1 MGGVIS
7 GFAIIA
13 GVIATGY
20 VLGRRGSL
28 GENGREVLTR
38 LAFHV
43 ATPALLF
50 VTLSRADL
58 SAIVSSSLLVSALST
73 LAVVGAFLAFGAAR
87 GWGVGP
93 STVGALCSGYVNA
106 GNLGIPIAV
115 YVLHDASVVAPVLLF
130 QQLVLTPVALTAL
143 DLAAEP
149 ASASAAGAESGDRS
163 GAESG
168 AEGRWAGVARRLVTP
183 FRNPVV
189 LGSLGGVSVAACGL
203 TVPHTLLEPVTL
215 VGNMAVPAVLL
226 AFGISLRGSAV
237 PGRGPERSQ
246 VLLSVL
252 LKSVVQPAVAWL
264 LTVTLFPLGAA
275 DRLNVVVIAALPAA
289 QNLFTYASRYATG
302 TRLARESILLSTA
315 LSVPVLTV
323 TAALLG

>member
-1 MGGVIS
+1 MRGVIS

-50 VTLSRADL
+50 VTLATADL
-58 SAIVSSSLLVSALST
+58 SALLSPALLVSALST
-73 LAVVGAFLAFGAAR
+73 LIVVGAFLALGALR

-130 QQLVLTPVALTAL
+130 QQLVLTPVALTVL
-143 DLAAEP
+143 DLATEP
-149 ASASAAGAESGDRS
+149 AGAAPRP
-163 GAESG
+163 
-168 AEGRWAGVARRLVTP
+168 GRARERPARVVRRLLTP
-183 FRNPVV
+183 VRNPVV
-189 LGSLGGVSVAACGL
+189 LGSLGGVAVAAGGL
-203 TVPHTLLEPVTL
+203 TLPHTLLEPVRL

-226 AFGISLRGSAV
+226 AFGISLRGAAL
-237 PGRGPERSQ
+237 PARGPERFQ

-264 LTVTLFPLGAA
+264 LTVTLFPLDATE
-275 DRLNVVVIAALPAA
+275 RLNVVVLAALPAA